1 MIIFR
6 QALVFDQNRR
16 LLLLNADLWTDMPSL
31 LFDAVIVDARHD
43 DVQLLLG
50 VAVVV
55 VGSVAVGS
63 VAVAAGNR
71 S

>member
-55 VGSVAVGS
+55 VGSVAV
-63 VAVAAGNR
+63 AAGNR